1 MGADRQAMPAKVI
14 FVNHNDKSQYLQNK
28 NGTITSPCLK
38 E

>member
-1 MGADRQAMPAKVI
+1 MEADGQTMVAKVI
-14 FVNHNDKSQYLQNK
+14 FVNHNDKSEYLQNK